1 MNLDFN
7 MGKVVYFD
15 LETTGSN
22 HRTKHEGVQII
33 SIGAVTS
40 RRETFEIFIKPTCPI
55 SRGASNVHGI
65 TLDQDGDLVDEEGYV
80 LDAEDPYDGLMMFM
94 DWLDEVGCE
103 YLVAHNNFRFD
114 WIVLNKNLRR
124 FGIDHPV
131 MDELEP
137 IDSLVFA
144 KDRKY
149 FYSFSKFSLRRKLF
163 RL

>member
-1 MNLDFN
+1 M
-7 MGKVVYFD
+7 
-15 LETTGSN
+15 
-22 HRTKHEGVQII
+22 
-33 SIGAVTS
+33 
-40 RRETFEIFIKPTCPI
+40 
-55 SRGASNVHGI
+55 HGI
-65 TLDQDGDLVDEEGYV
+65 TLDQDGDLVDEEGYI

-94 DWLDEVGCE
+94 DWLHEVGCE

-149 FYSFSKFSLRRKLF
+149 FFSF
-163 RL
+163 